1 MKLKKEFIL
10 RNIVGETVLVPINKS
25 ESNFDGLI
33 TINEVGKFIWENIES
48 AKDEEDLLSKILE
61 EYDVEEEIARKDL
74 NDFLQKLKD
83 VDII

>member
-48 AKDEEDLLSKILE
+48 AKDEEDLLSKILD

>member
-33 TINEVGKFIWENIES
+33 TINEVGKFIWENIEL
-48 AKDEEDLLSKILE
+48 AKNEEDLLSKILD